1 MIPILSNMERHK
13 KQYISPSCQK
23 VITVNT
29 YFHEESFAK
38 QMDEE
43 IDRNIF
49 METSDNTHTIQKYNV
64 VYISLLAFNRRKIKI

>member
-1 MIPILSNMERHK
+1 MYFPKFLEL
-13 KQYISPSCQK
+13 
-23 VITVNT
+23 ITVNT

-43 IDRNIF
+43 IDRNSF

-64 VYISLLAFNRRKIKI
+64 VYISLLAFNRRKIKV